1 MAEAD
6 RVSFS
11 YRRCRRRLD
20 TSNNMHPVK
29 HNWATRLRF
38 RALLLRI
45 SHKPMV
51 CCLPLFSLLSSW
63 AASTCRLQTSTCRVP
78 RCCEG
83 RAPDVRGWCPTIDRV
98 RFLSRDA
105 LFLSAA
111 HSEQF
116 ITYTLITRER
126 PWCFI
131 VLARSCVDPPVEG
144 GGEGE
149 IADRMVG

>member
-1 MAEAD
+1 MWCFKDEQSLATRRD
-6 RVSFS
+6 RAWRKQTGCPLVTAVVGEDWTQATTCIQWS
-11 YRRCRRRLD
+11 
-20 TSNNMHPVK
+20 TTEQ
-29 HNWATRLRF
+29 TRLRF
-38 RALLLRI
+38 LALLLRI
-45 SHKPMV
+45 SHKPTV

-98 RFLSRDA
+98 RFLSRHV

-116 ITYTLITRER
+116 ITYTLITHGRGHDA
-126 PWCFI
+126 
-131 VLARSCVDPPVEG
+131 LSC
-144 GGEGE
+144 
-149 IADRMVG
+149 